1 MTNPTRATF
10 VATAWSLISSKSF
23 TERLDKSPLQTSSSQ
38 LGTRKVLHSCNVP
51 DLVKNF
57 QLQCSEPKKSV
68 ETRMVELYQSTEA
81 SSQLYQSTE
90 ASSQPFK
97 KGVGQIPPSP
107 RHFSF
112 YPLYRFLKRL
122 HSSVA
127 AFVVIFKKGS
137 DWYCAGSELGRQGVA
152 GGREQGARQGVV
164 HSEQGA
170 GSTTPCRE

>member
-10 VATAWSLISSKSF
+10 VATTWSLISSKSF

-38 LGTRKVLHSCNVP
+38 LGTRKVLHSCNVA

-68 ETRMVELYQSTEA
+68 EMRMVE
-81 SSQLYQSTE
+81 LYQSTE

-122 HSSVA
+122 HSSVV

>member
-23 TERLDKSPLQTSSSQ
+23 TERLDKSPLQTSNSAANIFISD
-38 LGTRKVLHSCNVP
+38 VA

-97 KGVGQIPPSP
+97 KGVEQIPPSP

-112 YPLYRFLKRL
+112 YPLYRFLKRV
-122 HSSVA
+122 HSSVV

-137 DWYCAGSELGRQGVA
+137 DWYCVGSELGRQGVA